1 MIGEIII
8 IMFRLS
14 SIQARIILLSA
25 LGIIGMTFIA
35 GVNKY
40 LTYSVARYAEVGREN
55 QVIAQEILQMMMIGE
70 QLINNSSNRE
80 LLSEHEDIQKVLREH
95 ISEAMHHADD
105 DRIKIL
111 TDELIGF
118 EKKHTDIFESA
129 IRNISKIQTDREELA
144 LRIHRLN
151 NHLNKMIGSV
161 NYEETMLMTEGDSLD
176 ISKAGLRTELKNFMI
191 IFYRRL
197 LNIQEIFLF
206 SDINKYTETRKRLE
220 KDSELKES
228 NIKTVLETSD
238 FAELNEFWKKAEKNL
253 PGIYELEDSIVAEWK
268 ENRKFMLRLKES
280 GVRMQQTAL
289 NIVALGRA
297 DIEKSN
303 RETGMASLIT
313 AVSGTVFL
321 LILSFLI
328 SRSVNRSLGT
338 VIRGLMEN
346 ASRVSSASD
355 QVRSAS
361 QSLAKGI
368 WEQTGTLEENVSSLK
383 EMSSM
388 TGQNANHAGQAHELM
403 KGTGQVIED
412 ATDSVC
418 ELTVSMEDIIHASEE
433 TFRIVRTIDEIAF
446 QTNLLALNAAIEAAR
461 AGEAGAGFAVV
472 ADEVRNLATRAADAA
487 KNTSALIQGTVIK
500 IRTGS
505 EFVGCVQEVFSKIS
519 ENAAKV
525 GELIAE
531 IAESSDNQARKID
544 QINRRA
550 AEMNKITHRNSASAG
565 ESASASEEMNAQA
578 EYMKAFVNDLAALLG
593 TGTRA

>member
-1 MIGEIII
+1 
-8 IMFRLS
+8 MFRLS
-14 SIQARIILLSA
+14 SIQARIIVLSA

-40 LTYSVARYAEVGREN
+40 LTYSVTKYAEVGRKS
-55 QVIAQEILQMMMIGE
+55 QVIAREILQMMMIEE
-70 QLINNSSNRE
+70 QFINNSSNHD
-80 LLSEHEDIQKVLREH
+80 LLSEHEEIQKLLREH
-95 ISEAMHHADD
+95 ISEESLHADD

-111 TDELIGF
+111 ADELTGF
-118 EKKHTDIFESA
+118 EKTHTDIFEA
-129 IRNISKIQTDREELA
+129 IIRNISKIQTDREELA
-144 LRIHRLN
+144 LRINRLN
-151 NHLNKMIGSV
+151 NHLDKVIGSI
-161 NYEETMLMTEGDSLD
+161 NYEETMLMTEGGSVDV
-176 ISKAGLRTELKNFMI
+176 SKAGLRTELKNLMI

-197 LNIQEIFLF
+197 LNIQEIFLL
-206 SDINKYTETRKRLE
+206 SDIDKYTEIRKALE
-220 KDSELKES
+220 KDSELKEG
-228 NIKTVLETSD
+228 NIRTVLETSD
-238 FAELNEFWKKAEKNL
+238 YAEQNEFWKEPEKNL
-253 PGIYELEDSIVAEWK
+253 PGIYELENSIVAEWK
-268 ENRKFMLRLKES
+268 ENRKLMLRLKET
-280 GVRMQQTAL
+280 GVKMQRTAL

-297 DIEKSN
+297 DIEKSH

-313 AVSGTVFL
+313 AVSGTAFL
-321 LILSFLI
+321 LILSFFI

-338 VIRGLMEN
+338 VIRGLVEN
-346 ASRVSSASD
+346 ACRVSSASD
-355 QVRSAS
+355 QVMSAS
-361 QSLAKGI
+361 QSLAKGT
-368 WEQTGTLEENVSSLK
+368 WEQAETLEENVSSLK

-403 KGTGQVIED
+403 KGVGQIIED
-412 ATDSVC
+412 VAKSVS

-472 ADEVRNLATRAADAA
+472 ADEVRSLATRAADAA

-505 EFVGCVQEVFSKIS
+505 EFVAGVQEAFSKVS

-565 ESASASEEMNAQA
+565 ESASASEEMNAQS
-578 EYMKAFVNDLAALLG
+578 EYMKAFVNELAALLG
-593 TGTRA
+593 TGTKA